1 MKIIGIK
8 MNFMKLISEERLAE
22 LLRIEAY
29 SLALER
35 HTPDKQDY
43 DDILN
48 EPIFNDKT
56 YWEYT
61 SQSDEDITRDFQS
74 V

>member
-1 MKIIGIK
+1 
-8 MNFMKLISEERLAE
+8 MKLISEERLAE
-22 LLRIEAY
+22 LLRAEAY
-29 SLALER
+29 ATALEYYNV
-35 HTPDKQDY
+35 DEWKYFEVALD
-43 DDILN
+43 
-48 EPIFNDKT
+48 EPIFNNET